1 MQLIQFIGL
10 GALSFNYTFPVLI
23 TSPPYNWS
31 EINSGLI
38 ACASAAGYALSFP
51 LTFVSDRVAAYL
63 TRKNNGIREAEM
75 RLTVLFPAMIIAP
88 AGLICY
94 GMTAAKQAHWFG
106 YMAGVAMTNWGA
118 YFYFTNT
125 LVSSCYRR
133 NPP

>member
-1 MQLIQFIGL
+1 MKFIGL
-10 GALSFNYTFPVLI
+10 GALTFNFTFPVII

-38 ACASAAGYALSFP
+38 ACASAAGYLLSFP
-51 LTFVSDRVAAYL
+51 LTPLSDWVAAYL

-75 RLTVLFPAMIIAP
+75 RLTVLFPAMVIAP

-94 GMTAAKQAHWFG
+94 GLTAQNQGHWMG

-125 LVSSCYRR
+125 LVHSHPSKD
-133 NPP
+133 